1 MTDDFDQSRTA
12 AGNARLR
19 LKETALSVK
28 QRLSPASLKQEALD
42 KAKARAMDVLEEAKA
57 RPALTAGLV
66 ATAALI
72 LLRKPLSGA
81 LKRLIKE
88 K

>member
-1 MTDDFDQSRTA
+1 MDDFDHSRSA
-12 AGNARLR
+12 AGAARNR
-19 LKETALSVK
+19 LKKTALSVK
-28 QRLSPASLKQEALD
+28 ERLSPASLKQEALD
-42 KAKARAMDVLEEAKA
+42 KAKARAMEVVDGAKT
-57 RPALTAGLV
+57 RPALTAGLF

-72 LLRKPLSGA
+72 VLRKPVAGA